1 MWPAALRKLTAA
13 RLYHH
18 QNGAFS
24 VAAARRLHRNAEARL
39 QVVGVGG
46 LLQRLMLMVARCEPA
61 CAVCVRVD
69 SETVS

>member
-1 MWPAALRKLTAA
+1 M
-13 RLYHH
+13 
-18 QNGAFS
+18 
-24 VAAARRLHRNAEARL
+24 AAARRLHRNAAKARL
-39 QVVGVGG
+39 QVVGVGS